1 MRLALYI
8 RRTTS
13 WTIRMDRIAKER
25 DFHDQ
30 RFRDHDED
38 VREDLGKYYSVYT
51 LNTARYNELLGQYLP
66 GADVLEYGCAKGEK
80 SLRWARAGARV
91 KGIDISDEA
100 VRIANAEA
108 RQASLPAEFFAM
120 NAEQMDFADRSF
132 DVVFGEGILHHLH
145 LDQSYAEIARVL
157 RPGGRAVFVEPL
169 GHNPALNLYRKLTP
183 AMRTED
189 EHPLLFDDLTL
200 IERHFERVEIEY
212 FHITTL
218 AAVPFRNTRAFRPLL
233 AMLHSIDRL
242 AMRLVPPI
250 RRWAWVAVIDMS
262 GPLVSAQNAA
272 VVSASAAE
280 SRAPS
285 AVA

>member
-1 MRLALYI
+1 
-8 RRTTS
+8 
-13 WTIRMDRIAKER
+13 MDRIAKER
-25 DFHDQ
+25 NFHDQ

-38 VREDLGKYYSVYT
+38 VRDALGKYYSVYT
-51 LNTARYNELLGQYLP
+51 LNTVRYNELLGRYLP

-80 SLRWARAGARV
+80 SLHWAKAGARV

-100 VRIANAEA
+100 VRIANDEA
-108 RQASLPAEFFAM
+108 RQAALPAEFFAM
-120 NAEQMDFADRSF
+120 NAEQMDFADESF

-189 EHPLLFDDLTL
+189 EHPLLVDDLQL
-200 IERHFERVEIEY
+200 IERHFERVDIEY

-218 AAVPFRNTRAFRPLL
+218 ATVPFRNTRVFRPLL
-233 AMLHSIDRL
+233 ALLHGIDRL

-250 RRWAWVAVIDMS
+250 RRWAWVAVINMS
-262 GPLVSAQNAA
+262 GPLRSPSPTNVVDFSAYTSR
-272 VVSASAAE
+272 VTGSAA
-280 SRAPS
+280 
-285 AVA
+285 